1 MSYLKTELYD
11 LLAKD
16 PNIFDF
22 IQEAALDGLWYWDLE
37 KPENEW
43 MNPKFWQILGYD
55 PKEMPHKA
63 EAWQNIIHPEDLEIA
78 TQNFHKHCEDPNIPY
93 DQTVRYTHKDGHTVW
108 VHCRGMAVRT
118 KEGKPIRMLGAH
130 NEITELKKKEQLL
143 LATNRIAKIGYWE
156 IDLKKG
162 KPFWSET
169 TKEIHEVPSDYVPQ
183 IDTGINFYKE
193 GYSRDKITEHF
204 NKALEKGEGF
214 DLELEIVTQKGNTK
228 WIRVIG
234 ITEFIHQSC
243 SRLYGLFQDIDEKV
257 KINQELGIEKKR
269 YQQIIAGADL
279 GSWELNLNNGTMGL
293 NTYAPTIFGYT
304 KPAFEKKFQNNWFS
318 LIHPQDHTINCRVK
332 RKDGNYI
339 WLRVNAK
346 RFQAS
351 HLFKNPRI
359 VGTLQDINEEKETEL
374 KLSLSERS
382 FRQNFENAAVGMSI
396 LDPKGKWL
404 KVNKRFSKMVGYSQK
419 ELQGLSFSD
428 ITHPEDVENDLEHIK
443 KLNQQETDNYQ
454 IEKRYIHKQGHLVH
468 VLLGAA
474 AVRNEKGEVLNY
486 IAQTVDLSQR
496 KLAEKKVEKLLQREQ
511 ERTTRLNNFAHI
523 VSHNLRT
530 YSSGI
535 SKLLEFLNLEMPELE
550 KNEVFGFLKEA
561 SSGLSNT
568 IDHLN
573 EVVEIQGSTMQS
585 FTVCNLQAAQESA
598 IASLRL
604 EIENSKIE
612 ILQDN
617 TPDLKVKGLDAYLE
631 SIFYNFISNAIKYR
645 MPNRKAKLLIKTQ
658 VKKGW
663 IRISFQDNGLGIDL
677 DRHNKRLFGMYNTFH
692 SNPEARGLGLYLT
705 ENQVRILGG
714 RIEVESVEGEGTNF
728 KVYLPHEK
736 D

>member
-1 MSYLKTELYD
+1 
-11 LLAKD
+11 
-16 PNIFDF
+16 
-22 IQEAALDGLWYWDLE
+22 
-37 KPENEW
+37 
-43 MNPKFWQILGYD
+43 
-55 PKEMPHKA
+55 
-63 EAWQNIIHPEDLEIA
+63 
-78 TQNFHKHCEDPNIPY
+78 
-93 DQTVRYTHKDGHTVW
+93 
-108 VHCRGMAVRT
+108 
-118 KEGKPIRMLGAH
+118 
-130 NEITELKKKEQLL
+130 
-143 LATNRIAKIGYWE
+143 
-156 IDLKKG
+156 
-162 KPFWSET
+162 
-169 TKEIHEVPSDYVPQ
+169 
-183 IDTGINFYKE
+183 
-193 GYSRDKITEHF
+193 
-204 NKALEKGEGF
+204 
-214 DLELEIVTQKGNTK
+214 
-228 WIRVIG
+228 
-234 ITEFIHQSC
+234 
-243 SRLYGLFQDIDEKV
+243 
-257 KINQELGIEKKR
+257 
-269 YQQIIAGADL
+269 
-279 GSWELNLNNGTMGL
+279 
-293 NTYAPTIFGYT
+293 
-304 KPAFEKKFQNNWFS
+304 
-318 LIHPQDHTINCRVK
+318 
-332 RKDGNYI
+332 
-339 WLRVNAK
+339 
-346 RFQAS
+346 
-351 HLFKNPRI
+351 
-359 VGTLQDINEEKETEL
+359 
-374 KLSLSERS
+374 
-382 FRQNFENAAVGMSI
+382 
-396 LDPKGKWL
+396 
-404 KVNKRFSKMVGYSQK
+404 MVGYSQK